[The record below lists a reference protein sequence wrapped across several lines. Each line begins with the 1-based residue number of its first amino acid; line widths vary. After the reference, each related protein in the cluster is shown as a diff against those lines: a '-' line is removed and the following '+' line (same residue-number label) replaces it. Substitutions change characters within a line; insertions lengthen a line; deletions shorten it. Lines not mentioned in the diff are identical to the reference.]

1 MGNCCAKNVSKL
13 ENNITFKTYI
23 EKGNYEEIFREEIN
37 KEKLIIHLKSYELN
51 KDLLLKQ
58 EIKLD
63 VIHVDSTR
71 STMSSSEEYI
81 NQGNEYPFIYNTIV
95 LTVGTGKGNRE
106 GGIVGNL
113 YTSTGI
119 PLSLIKTEFR
129 DEQILVK
136 ITAIS
141 IVQQL
146 NKLVDNQFFFKNLV
160 FANKR

>member
-1 MGNCCAKNVSKL
+1 M
-13 ENNITFKTYI
+13 
-23 EKGNYEEIFREEIN
+23 
-37 KEKLIIHLKSYELN
+37 
-51 KDLLLKQ
+51 
-58 EIKLD
+58 
-63 VIHVDSTR
+63 
-71 STMSSSEEYI
+71 
-81 NQGNEYPFIYNTIV
+81 
-95 LTVGTGKGNRE
+95 TVGVGKGNRE

-146 NKLVDNQFFFKNLV
+146 NKLVDNQFFFKNPNDILCKDKCKLGGILIQKYKDFYIIGFKINV
-160 FANKR
+160 VDSPEQEQIRKEGLTPCYIKEHLPNGIEPPTPLNLSIEITKTILYNINLKIDDINISFARYLIKNV